1 MILNLEE
8 NVTLHVFF
16 NIVIESRTDSITNDA
31 KSKQHLVFRERD
43 GVEVRDSSKHRN
55 YEPKEDLQI

>member
-8 NVTLHVFF
+8 YVTLHVFL

-43 GVEVRDSSKHRN
+43 GVEVRDSSKH
-55 YEPKEDLQI
+55 